1 MLDQI
6 LPDLI
11 WCTVTLV
18 SIKFEE
24 ISLSKSSILVNIIRR
39 KKFVNTLVFFE
50 IGHLF
55 HALKVIELS
64 YCMRQEF
71 YTILLGHVTR
81 FRAIFII
88 NKAFSWKRK
97 TVEPLPKN
105 LLNLPYELVSLR
117 VNQRHFSI
125 HLWLLDN
132 TDLLVIFEFK
142 IHETLAEMIDSD
154 LRFLSITLKFD
165 LQWTPINLLCQSV
178 KKLPYCGLAVYTHHD
193 VFWCLVGRY
202 KIGD

>member
-6 LPDLI
+6 LPDLLR
-11 WCTVTLV
+11 CTVTLV
-18 SIKFEE
+18 SIKFKE
-24 ISLSKSSILVNIIRR
+24 ISLSESSILVTIIRR
-39 KKFVNTLVFFE
+39 KKFANTLVFFK
-50 IGHLF
+50 IVHLF
-55 HALKVIELS
+55 HALRVIELG
-64 YCMRQEF
+64 YCLRQEF
-71 YTILLGHVTR
+71 HTILLRHITR
-81 FRAIFII
+81 FRVLFII

-105 LLNLPYELVSLR
+105 LLNLPYELASLR

-142 IHETLAEMIDSD
+142 IYETLAEMIDSD

-165 LQWTPINLLCQSV
+165 LQWTPINLLC
-178 KKLPYCGLAVYTHHD
+178 
-193 VFWCLVGRY
+193 
-202 KIGD
+202 

>member
-11 WCTVTLV
+11 RCTVTLI
-18 SIKFEE
+18 SIKFKE
-24 ISLSKSSILVNIIRR
+24 ISLSESSILVTIIRR

-55 HALKVIELS
+55 HALKVIDLG
-64 YCMRQEF
+64 YCLRQEF
-71 YTILLGHVTR
+71 HTILLSHITR
-81 FRAIFII
+81 FRVIFII
-88 NKAFSWKRK
+88 TKAFSWKRK

-105 LLNLPYELVSLR
+105 VLNLPYELASLR

-142 IHETLAEMIDSD
+142 IYETLAEMIDSD

-178 KKLPYCGLAVYTHHD
+178 KKLPYCGLTVYIHHN
-193 VFWCLVGRY
+193 VFWCLVGSY
-202 KIGD
+202 KICD